1 MQRKLERSDRD
12 LEHVRGRLLGRQML
26 QCKPRRAGDAA
37 DEIVTLCR
45 RFQNLIGD
53 SRDRQDQHDARDAE
67 ECVDDALLA
76 AWNSIPPNRPES
88 FRVYLGTLV
97 RNAAL
102 DRWRRGNAKK
112 RKQASVSSLE
122 ELQELASACD
132 VEQTVGANELSRLIT
147 DYLNTLGEIERS
159 VFVRRYWCYEP
170 IETICKRYGFG
181 KSKVKM
187 MLKRTRDKL
196 AKRLREEGYPV

>member
-1 MQRKLERSDRD
+1 MNDENIVALFWNRD
-12 LEHVRGRLLGRQML
+12 ESAVAEAQK
-26 QCKPRRAGDAA
+26 QYGDYCLYIA
-37 DEIVTLCR
+37 DNVL
-45 RFQNLIGD
+45 
-53 SRDRQDQHDARDAE
+53 HDARDAE

-147 DYLNTLGEIERS
+147 EYLNTLGEIERS
-159 VFVRRYWCYEP
+159 VFVRRYWCYES
-170 IETICKRYGFG
+170 IESICERYGFG

-187 MLKRTRDKL
+187 MLKRMRDDL
-196 AKRLREEGYPV
+196 AAYLKKEGHYGY